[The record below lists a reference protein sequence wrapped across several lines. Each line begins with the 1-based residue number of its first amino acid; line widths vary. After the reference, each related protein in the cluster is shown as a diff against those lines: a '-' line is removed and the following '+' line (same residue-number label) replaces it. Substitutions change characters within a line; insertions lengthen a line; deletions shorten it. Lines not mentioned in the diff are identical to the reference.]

1 VGDCMPRSKS
11 VPMSFSSRVCL
22 KDKKIGVHRR
32 SSATIALGL
41 TLLAGAPAAQA
52 AEQPQAAIASAHPLA
67 TAAGHEILKRGGN
80 AFDAAVAVAAA
91 LAVVEPYASGL
102 GGGGLWLLHRA
113 TDGRQVMV
121 DARETAPGKATP
133 ELYLDAAGRPVRGAT
148 TQGGL
153 AAAIPGAP
161 AALTHVAGRYGALPL
176 AESLAPAVRL
186 AREGFQVDARY
197 ARAAVQRERFLQARA
212 DAARV
217 FLDDNHAPRAGW
229 HLRQPALAQTLERL
243 GKDGGRGFYEGPVA
257 AALVDAVNRAGGVWQ
272 LSDLSGYRVAE
283 RQPLRFQYR
292 GTTVTTAALPSA
304 GGIALAQCLQMLERF
319 ETAGTRSP
327 RDAHLVVEALRRVF
341 RDRAA
346 YLGDPDFTD
355 VPVGRLV
362 SRTYAAEQAATI
374 DPATATRGDAPAGTP
389 APGSVNTTHLSVI
402 DAAGNRVAATL
413 TINLTFGS
421 GVLGGD
427 TGVLLNNEMD
437 DFTVLAGTPNAFRL
451 RGGAANAI
459 APRKRPLSSM
469 TPTFVEDAKGVLV
482 LGAPG
487 GSRIVSQL
495 LLAVLDYAHAPSVD
509 LAAIVRAPRYH
520 HQWWP
525 DQVEV
530 EPEGFPAQWR
540 AALESKGHRLEIS
553 RRQWGNMQAVFKAKA
568 GGIAQA
574 ASDPRGGE

>member
-1 VGDCMPRSKS
+1 MLSTVYLL
-11 VPMSFSSRVCL
+11 SSI
-22 KDKKIGVHRR
+22 IGVHRR
-32 SSATIALGL
+32 SSAVALAL
-41 TLLAGAPAAQA
+41 CLVAAAQA

-67 TAAGHEILKRGGN
+67 TAAGNEVLQRGGN
-80 AFDAAVAVAAA
+80 AFDAAVAVAAT

-113 TDGRQVMV
+113 ADGRQVMV
-121 DARETAPGKATP
+121 DARETAPAQATP
-133 ELYLDAAGRPVRGAT
+133 ELYLDAAGKPVRGAT
-148 TQGGL
+148 TQGGT

-161 AALTHVAGRYGALPL
+161 AALAHVASRYGALPL

-186 AREGFQVDARY
+186 ARGGFEVDARY
-197 ARAAVQRERFLQARA
+197 ARAATQRERLLQSRP

-217 FLDDNHAPRAGW
+217 FLRDARAPQAGW
-229 HLRQPALAQTLERL
+229 RLLQPALARTLERL
-243 GKDGGRGFYEGPVA
+243 GKEGNRGFYAGPVA
-257 AALVDAVNRAGGVWQ
+257 AALVEAVNQAGGVWQ
-272 LSDLSGYRVAE
+272 LSDLAAYRVVE

-292 GTTVTTAALPSA
+292 GTTVTTATLPSA

-319 ETAGTRSP
+319 ETADPRRP
-327 RDAHLVVEALRRVF
+327 RDAHLVVEALRRAF

-346 YLGDPDFTD
+346 YLGDADYAE
-355 VPVGRLV
+355 VPVERLT
-362 SRTYAAEQAATI
+362 SRAYVMQQAATI
-374 DPATATRGDAPAGTP
+374 QPEAATRSEPPTGAAATGGTH
-389 APGSVNTTHLSVI
+389 TTHLSVI

-421 GVLGGD
+421 GVVAGD

-437 DFTVLAGTPNAFRL
+437 DFTVLPGAPNSFRL

-459 APRKRPLSSM
+459 APGKRPLSSM
-469 TPTFVEDAKGVLV
+469 TPTFVEDEKGVLV

-495 LLAVLDYAHAPSVD
+495 LLAVLDYVHAPSVD
-509 LAAIVRAPRYH
+509 LAALVRASRYH

-540 AALESKGHRLEIS
+540 AALEAKGHRVEIA
-553 RRQWGNMQAVFKAKA
+553 RRQWGNMQGVFKAKQ
-568 GGIAQA
+568 GGAAEA
-574 ASDPRGGE
+574 ASDPRGADY

>member
-1 VGDCMPRSKS
+1 VL
-11 VPMSFSSRVCL
+11 FSRVRI
-22 KDKKIGVHRR
+22 IGVYLRL
-32 SSATIALGL
+32 SAVVVALCL
-41 TLLAGAPAAQA
+41 FARAPAAHG

-67 TAAGHEILKRGGN
+67 TAAGYDILKRRGN
-80 AFDAAVAVAAA
+80 AFDAAIAVAAA

-113 TDGRQVMV
+113 ADGRQVMV
-121 DARETAPGKATP
+121 DARETAPARAAP
-133 ELYLDAAGRPVRGAT
+133 DLYLDAAGKPMRSAT
-148 TQGGL
+148 TQGGM

-161 AALTHVAGRYGALPL
+161 AALVHVAARYGALPL

-186 AREGFQVDARY
+186 ARDGFEVDARY
-197 ARAAVQRERFLQARA
+197 ARAAAQRERLLQARPET
-212 DAARV
+212 ARI
-217 FLDDNHAPRAGW
+217 FLDGNRAPQPGW
-229 HLRQPALAQTLERL
+229 RLRQPGLALMLARL
-243 GKDGGRGFYEGPVA
+243 GKEGNRGFYEGVAA
-257 AALVDAVNRAGGVWQ
+257 AALVEAVNRAGGVWQ
-272 LSDLSGYRVAE
+272 LSDLAAYRVVE

-292 GTTVTTAALPSA
+292 GATVTAATLPSA

-319 ETAGTRSP
+319 EMADARSP
-327 RDAHLVVEALRRVF
+327 RDAHLVAEALRRAF

-346 YLGDPDFTD
+346 YLGDADFAE
-355 VPVGRLV
+355 VPLGRLT
-362 SRTYAAEQAATI
+362 SRPYAAQQAASI
-374 DPATATRGDAPAGTP
+374 QPEAATRSEPPAGA
-389 APGSVNTTHLSVI
+389 APGSDNTTHLSVI
-402 DAAGNRVAATL
+402 DGAGNRVAATL

-421 GVLGGD
+421 GVVAGE

-459 APRKRPLSSM
+459 APGKRPLSSM
-469 TPTFVEDAKGVLV
+469 TPAFVEDGKGVLV

-495 LLAVLDYAHAPSVD
+495 LLAVLDYVHSPSVD
-509 LAAIVRAPRYH
+509 LAAMVRAPRYH

-530 EPEGFPAQWR
+530 EPGGFPAQWR
-540 AALESKGHRLEIS
+540 AALEAKGHRVEIF

-568 GGIAQA
+568 SGIAQA
-574 ASDPRGGE
+574 ASDPRGAAP